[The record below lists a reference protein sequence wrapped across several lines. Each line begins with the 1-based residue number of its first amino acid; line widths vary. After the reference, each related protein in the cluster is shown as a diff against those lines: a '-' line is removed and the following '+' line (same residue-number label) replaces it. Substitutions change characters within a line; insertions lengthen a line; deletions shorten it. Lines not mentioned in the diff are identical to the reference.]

1 MKGQAQDWQR
11 ECELA
16 RRQVEMERRRAA
28 ELEHVVASER
38 RQLHESQVEAAGV
51 LRENDDLKL
60 EVDRLQMRVES
71 MQGRIDTFG
80 RY

>member
-1 MKGQAQDWQR
+1 
-11 ECELA
+11 
-16 RRQVEMERRRAA
+16 MERRRAA